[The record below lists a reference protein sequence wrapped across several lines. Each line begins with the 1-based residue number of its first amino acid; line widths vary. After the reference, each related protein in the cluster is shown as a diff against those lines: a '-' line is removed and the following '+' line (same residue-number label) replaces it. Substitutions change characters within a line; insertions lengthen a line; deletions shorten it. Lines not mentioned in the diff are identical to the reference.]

1 MVQAIT
7 ELGVGEALISV
18 LDQERPTDMIRFRG
32 ENGDGISWT
41 AQGHGATDDFSRGEL
56 RLAAK
61 PLVNF
66 LMSTVK
72 LAGWPAVF
80 FSTVP

>member
-1 MVQAIT
+1 MYPWIT
-7 ELGVGEALISV
+7 TPGGHGEIKF
-18 LDQERPTDMIRFRG
+18 RPTDMIRFRG